1 MCKATVQGHKFWHTV
16 DGLFLLVGFFVYLY
30 AFFVCLFVLVTL
42 FAFILFLFSLI
53 FFSLE
58 FCGWGDGGG
67 SIN

>member
-42 FAFILFLFSLI
+42 FAFILFLFFFNF
-53 FFSLE
+53 FFSRILGMG
-58 FCGWGDGGG
+58 GWGWKH
-67 SIN
+67 